1 MKTIG
6 KILLFIGALLFF
18 ISGIVSIVGLVTAGI
33 ADPKAMFAD
42 ASHIGAFII
51 LVLWI
56 VLDIFAGLYGMM
68 YAVSGKHHTFVGV
81 ISWLIL
87 ILFVIDVVTTL
98 VSSIQSKTWVW
109 TNSWDSVVYGGVSGA
124 LYCIG
129 YFLDRKKH

>member
-1 MKTIG
+1 MKTVG

-18 ISGIVSIVGLVTAGI
+18 ISGIVSAISFITGAI

-42 ASHIGAFII
+42 AAHIGAAIIVILWII
-51 LVLWI
+51 L
-56 VLDIFAGLYGMM
+56 DILAGLYGMM
-68 YAVSGKHHTFVGV
+68 YAVGGTHHTFVGV

-87 ILFVIDVVTTL
+87 ILFIVDVITTL
-98 VSSIQSKTWVW
+98 IASIQTKTWVW
-109 TNSWDSVVYGGVSGA
+109 ANSWDSVVYGGVSGA

>member
-1 MKTIG
+1 MKTVG

-18 ISGIVSIVGLVTAGI
+18 ISGILALVSIITGAI
-33 ADPKAMFAD
+33 ADPKALFSD
-42 ASHIGAFII
+42 AAHIGAFI
-51 LVLWI
+51 LAVLWI
-56 VLDIFAGLYGMM
+56 ILDIFAGLYGMM
-68 YAVSGKHHTFVGV
+68 YAIGGTHHTFVAV